1 VRIWAAKGVNLNH
14 VKPDVLEAVVK
25 YGVRQ
30 LRVSLDGA
38 SQETYSVY
46 RVRGNF
52 ERVIE
57 NVRTINAFKAQ
68 YGTEYPELLWQ
79 FIVFGHNEHELPQA
93 RALAAELNMKFKPK
107 LTVNTRIGTDG
118 QPYFDPNGKPDTRD
132 SGRFNWWGRDVEWK
146 DVLGIRGKRDVEK
159 PTGEWNTMVVICQGD
174 TLTYLVNGV
183 LVNQG
188 RGANQTRGKLQF
200 QSEGAEILFRK
211 IEIRPLIKP

>member
-1 VRIWAAKGVNLNH
+1 MWMQS
-14 VKPDVLEAVVK
+14 LEC
-25 YGVRQ
+25 Q
-30 LRVSLDGA
+30 I
-38 SQETYSVY
+38 
-46 RVRGNF
+46 
-52 ERVIE
+52 IE
-57 NVRTINAFKAQ
+57 GGCGDILMVA
-68 YGTEYPELLWQ
+68 GEE
-79 FIVFGHNEHELPQA
+79 
-93 RALAAELNMKFKPK
+93 KFKPK